1 MIAQIVFVS
10 VITIFYFLIMGCVV
24 LKSVIIA
31 FPNKNTALQIRA
43 VLEEY
48 GIYVS
53 HICATGASVL
63 SIASE
68 MNGGVIVCAAILRD
82 SSAQFLSERLGAGFD
97 IVALSKGGKQNY
109 LGNFISLPMPLDKDE
124 FCSTVA
130 VLVSS
135 RSSFSNRKKAD
146 DDYISNAKAILM
158 NINEMTE
165 MQAHKYLQK
174 KSMQQGRKIADVA
187 KDIIKRVE
195 DQI

>member
-1 MIAQIVFVS
+1 MLF
-10 VITIFYFLIMGCVV
+10 

-68 MNGGVIVCAAILRD
+68 MHGGVIVCSSILRD

-109 LGNFISLPMPLDKDE
+109 LGNFINLPMPLDKDE

-135 RSSFSNRKKAD
+135 RSSFSNRKKED
-146 DDYISNAKAILM
+146 EDYISNAKAILM
-158 NINEMTE
+158 NINDMTE
-165 MQAHKYLQK
+165 MQAHKYLQQESMKQGK
-174 KSMQQGRKIADVA
+174 KITDIAKKIT
-187 KDIIKRVE
+187 E
-195 DQI
+195 QFS